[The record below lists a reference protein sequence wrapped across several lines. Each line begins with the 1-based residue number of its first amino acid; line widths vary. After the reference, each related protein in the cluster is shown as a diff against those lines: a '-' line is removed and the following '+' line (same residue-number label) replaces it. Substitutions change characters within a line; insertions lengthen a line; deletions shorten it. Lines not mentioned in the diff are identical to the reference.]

1 MRKFAKHL
9 MVCQAVRGKSSG
21 TNTPEA
27 FRALEQLRPQL
38 TALMGD
44 GGFRALLA
52 RVLALARAEVPWLR
66 GLQVSPAGDLVGLEE
81 LRARLLDRA
90 ELFEGGVV
98 LLARLLGLLVT
109 FIGEN
114 LTVRLV
120 REVWPEISPGKLDL
134 GNGGKKN
141 EKTK

>member
-9 MVCQAVRGKSSG
+9 MVCQAVRGKSSA

-27 FRALEQLRPQL
+27 FQALEQLRPQL
-38 TALMGD
+38 TALMGN

-52 RVLALARAEVPWLR
+52 RVLALARLEVPWLR
-66 GLQVSPAGDLVGLEE
+66 GLQVSPEGDLAGMEE
-81 LRARLLDRA
+81 LRAQLLNRA
-90 ELFEGGVV
+90 EMFEGGVV

-120 REVWPEISPGKLDL
+120 REVWPEASPGKLDL